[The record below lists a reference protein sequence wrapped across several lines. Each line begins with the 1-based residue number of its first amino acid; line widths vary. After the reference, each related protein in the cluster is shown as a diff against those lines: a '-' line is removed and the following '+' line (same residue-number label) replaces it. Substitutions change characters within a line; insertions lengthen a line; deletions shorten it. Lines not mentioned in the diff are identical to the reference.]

1 MWEWKGKN
9 YTRRKLPC
17 IQYTSLLH
25 TKYHLIQFNT
35 HHIPLSFQF
44 WLKSHH
50 IPSIPIQHLPCHITY
65 FSIFRLHS
73 KLISLYGNL
82 YFYLTINPPPPLLS
96 ISIRTHHIPLPCF
109 PLGSRTNIVITLL
122 YNGWLLVRL
131 TLITVQVFSLVTG
144 HTHYVP
150 FLLPLTTGWGTLGN
164 NIKTKY

>member
-1 MWEWKGKN
+1 MSGGIQDGVKLWEWKGKN

-25 TKYHLIQFNT
+25 TKYHHIQFNT

-82 YFYLTINPPPPLLS
+82 YFYLTINPPPLSQYQSELTVSHFPAFHSGPGQALSLHFCTMAGFWSDWHLLLS
-96 ISIRTHHIPLPCF
+96 RYFL
-109 PLGSRTNIVITLL
+109 
-122 YNGWLLVRL
+122 W
-131 TLITVQVFSLVTG
+131 SLVIHITSLFCSPSPQVEE
-144 HTHYVP
+144 H
-150 FLLPLTTGWGTLGN
+150 
-164 NIKTKY
+164 